1 MLFMENQI
9 ERRISLESPLSG
21 FLLPYCARTYNLYH
35 VAVGS
40 FTTAVEKLRG
50 RSGGKKVTT
59 YPFGCT
65 VVAKPTVSS
74 KSHELEEL
82 SHVSYLG
89 PVNCHGGG
97 FWGALTGPSKIGLVG
112 EEAAKV
118 RRYQVAR
125 VASPLSWGR
134 VPSDWP
140 GSQRFG

>member
-1 MLFMENQI
+1 M
-9 ERRISLESPLSG
+9 
-21 FLLPYCARTYNLYH
+21 
-35 VAVGS
+35 
-40 FTTAVEKLRG
+40 
-50 RSGGKKVTT
+50 
-59 YPFGCT
+59 
-65 VVAKPTVSS
+65 SS

-125 VASPLSWGR
+125 VASPLSWDVSHLIGQDPR
-134 VPSDWP
+134 GLDELPLEGEPPKFIPVGNEVYIPPSGP
-140 GSQRFG
+140 PKHG